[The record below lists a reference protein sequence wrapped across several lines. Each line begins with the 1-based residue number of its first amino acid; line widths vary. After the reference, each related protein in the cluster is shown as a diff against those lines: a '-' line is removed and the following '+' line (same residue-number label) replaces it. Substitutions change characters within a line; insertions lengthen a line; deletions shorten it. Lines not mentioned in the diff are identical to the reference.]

1 MTTQHQEEEWVPP
14 GIDTTKPSS
23 SRTYDYLLG
32 GAHNFQAD
40 REAAEQAEKI
50 MPGIRNVARLNRAFL
65 GRVVRALMDLGIRQ
79 FLDIG
84 SGIPTVGNVHQI
96 AGEIDPR
103 CRVVYVDRDPIAVAH
118 SKMLLR
124 ASENATIAHAD
135 FTDPEGIFAAPELR
149 RLDFGEPIGLL
160 MVAMLHWIPDAS
172 DPHALLA
179 EYRRRVPPGS
189 YLAIS
194 HLVSDRDSDRIN
206 SAVGTFN
213 LARGHDQATTRTYK
227 EVETMFGD
235 FELIDPG
242 LVGCALWRPGGPG
255 DISDDP
261 YTNTQLY
268 GGVARKVTG

>member
-1 MTTQHQEEEWVPP
+1 MTQHQEEEWVPP

-40 REAAEQAEKI
+40 RDAAEQAEKI
-50 MPGIRNVARLNRAFL
+50 MPGIRDVARLNRAFL
-65 GRVVRALMDLGIRQ
+65 GRVVRTLMDLGIRQ

-96 AGEIDPR
+96 AGEIDPG

-118 SKMLLR
+118 SKMLLS
-124 ASENATIAHAD
+124 ASEHATIAHAD
-135 FTDPEGIFAAPELR
+135 FTDPDGIFSHPEVR
-149 RLDFGEPIGLL
+149 RLLDFDAPVGLL
-160 MVAMLHWIPDAS
+160 TVAMLHWIPDS
-172 DPHALLA
+172 EDPHALLA
-179 EYRRRVPPGS
+179 RYRDHVAPGS

-194 HLVSDRDSDRIN
+194 HLVSDQDSDRIN

-213 LARGHDQATTRTYK
+213 RARGHDQATTRTYK

-235 FELIDPG
+235 FDLIEPG
-242 LVGCALWRPGGPG
+242 LVGCALWRPAGPA

-261 YTNTQLY
+261 HTNTQLY
-268 GGVARKVTG
+268 GGVARKAG